1 MAGGSR
7 EDKAGIDILIIE
19 DDRAL
24 GDVVAGALEDA
35 GYRAQATRTG
45 AQGLALARE
54 ESPALCLV
62 DLGLPD
68 LDGLSVCRQ
77 LVALRGPRVMVI
89 TAVDDANA
97 AETALEAGAE
107 DYVRKPFHLNEL
119 LARVRAVLRRGQP
132 EQSDVLRVGRVAID
146 RARCVAS
153 IDGRE
158 VLLSATE
165 LRLLTFLAEHPG
177 WVFSKEALLEALWPD
192 DRATHA
198 VQVHISNLRHKIEP
212 NPSRPSLVVTVK
224 GLGYRLDPSSTAAAA
239 DG

>member
-1 MAGGSR
+1 MAGGSLQP
-7 EDKAGIDILIIE
+7 KAGIDILIIE

-24 GDVVAGALEDA
+24 GDLVAETLGDA
-35 GYRAQATRTG
+35 GYRARTARTG
-45 AQGLALARE
+45 AHGLAVARE
-54 ESPALCLV
+54 EKPALCLV

-68 LDGLSVCRQ
+68 VDGLSVCRQ
-77 LVALRGPRVMVI
+77 LVALRGPRVMII

-97 AETALEAGAE
+97 AETALETGAD

-146 RARCVAS
+146 RARCVAT
-153 IDGRE
+153 IDGQD
-158 VLLSATE
+158 VVLSATE
-165 LRLLTFLAEHPG
+165 LKLLTFLAERPG

-192 DRATHA
+192 DRASHA

-212 NPSRPSLVVTVK
+212 DPSRPSLLVTVK
-224 GLGYRLDPSSTAAAA
+224 GLGYRLDPSSAGATA
-239 DG
+239 DR